1 MTFPTAES
9 VLEEQGR
16 DRGRIEYLLE
26 QEPLFRQAEP
36 SSPKVILE
44 TTPGSA
50 SNHFHDLWVKQR
62 EDSSCK

>member
-16 DRGRIEYLLE
+16 DRGRIEDLLE

-36 SSPKVILE
+36 SPKVILE
-44 TTPGSA
+44 TTPSSA